1 MPFQSLHPD
10 VNIPETDVLTYLFP
24 PNETP
29 SRDPLWIDSKDP
41 TISLSPAE
49 LFLLVKRLALGLE
62 RTSAKKGE
70 VIMIYTPNHIYV
82 PVAYLAIVS
91 AGYAFSAA
99 NPAYTLPG
107 ENRILLKSEACY
119 LIWTR
124 NDPPN

>member
-10 VNIPETDVLTYLFP
+10 VTIPKTDVLTYLFP
-24 PNETP
+24 PHETP
-29 SRDPLWIDSKDP
+29 STDPLWIDSKDP
-41 TISLSPAE
+41 SISLSPAE

-62 RTSAKKGE
+62 RTGVKKGE
-70 VIMIYTPNHIYV
+70 VVMIYTPNHIYV

-107 ENRILLKSEACY
+107 KNSALLESGACY
-119 LIWTR
+119 LTRRR